1 MANTIISPNRYVQ
14 GRGELKNLPEHA
26 KKLGKKL
33 FVIISASGLK
43 RVRDLLEK
51 SFENTGME
59 LVFEEFQGEC
69 CETEIKRL
77 GSRFQE
83 NKCDLVVG
91 VGGGKIHDSAKA
103 AAYYQGAPVVI
114 IPTIASTDAPCSA
127 LSVIYSETGVFERY
141 LFLNSNPDLVLVD
154 TDIIAA
160 APSRLLVSGMGD
172 ALATYFE
179 ARAVA
184 ASGALSCAGGKP
196 TKGALALAKLCYETL
211 LEDGVKAKLAVE
223 AGACTQAVENI
234 IEANTYLSGIGF
246 ESGGLAGAH
255 AIHNGL
261 TVIKDCHHL
270 YHGEKVAFG
279 TLTQLVLEN
288 AGQKLLEEVIGFCMD
303 VGLPTTFAEL
313 GMARPDK
320 DQLKNPPT
328 NCTIVQK
335 NVKFVRCFVAWI
347 NAIIKQILK
356 IQFCLFGLVIGI
368 VLAVCQPRVFK

>member
-320 DQLKNPPT
+320 DLLMEAA
-328 NCTIVQK
+328 
-335 NVKFVRCFVAWI
+335 VRACSPDDT
-347 NAIIKQILK
+347 
-356 IQFCLFGLVIGI
+356 LVNMPFEVTPEMVYAAMVGADA
-368 VLAVCQPRVFK
+368 LGR

>member
-196 TKGALALAKLCYETL
+196 NKGALALAKLCYETL

-320 DQLKNPPT
+320 DLLMEAAVRACSPDDTLVNMPFEVTPEMVYAAMVGADALGRYFKN
-328 NCTIVQK
+328 
-335 NVKFVRCFVAWI
+335 
-347 NAIIKQILK
+347 
-356 IQFCLFGLVIGI
+356 
-368 VLAVCQPRVFK
+368 

>member
-320 DQLKNPPT
+320 DLLMEAAVRACSPDDTLVNMPFEVTPEMVYAAMVGADALGKYFKN
-328 NCTIVQK
+328 
-335 NVKFVRCFVAWI
+335 
-347 NAIIKQILK
+347 
-356 IQFCLFGLVIGI
+356 
-368 VLAVCQPRVFK
+368 

>member
-184 ASGALSCAGGKP
+184 ASGALRCAGGKP

-288 AGQKLLEEVIGFCMD
+288 AGQESLEEVIGFCMD

-320 DQLKNPPT
+320 DLLMEAAVRACSPDDTLVNMPFEVTPEMVYAAMVGADALGRYFKN
-328 NCTIVQK
+328 
-335 NVKFVRCFVAWI
+335 
-347 NAIIKQILK
+347 
-356 IQFCLFGLVIGI
+356 
-368 VLAVCQPRVFK
+368 

>member
-141 LFLNSNPDLVLVD
+141 LFFNSNPDLVLVD
-154 TDIIAA
+154 TDLIAA

-320 DQLKNPPT
+320 DLLMEAAVRACSPDDTLVNMPFEVTPEMVYAAMVGADALGRYFKN
-328 NCTIVQK
+328 
-335 NVKFVRCFVAWI
+335 
-347 NAIIKQILK
+347 
-356 IQFCLFGLVIGI
+356 
-368 VLAVCQPRVFK
+368 

>member
-211 LEDGVKAKLAVE
+211 LEDGVKAKLAAE

-320 DQLKNPPT
+320 DLLMEAAVRACSPDDTLVNMPFEVTPEMVYAAMVGADALGRYFKN
-328 NCTIVQK
+328 
-335 NVKFVRCFVAWI
+335 
-347 NAIIKQILK
+347 
-356 IQFCLFGLVIGI
+356 
-368 VLAVCQPRVFK
+368 

>member
-1 MANTIISPNRYVQ
+1 
-14 GRGELKNLPEHA
+14 
-26 KKLGKKL
+26 
-33 FVIISASGLK
+33 
-43 RVRDLLEK
+43 
-51 SFENTGME
+51 ME

-196 TKGALALAKLCYETL
+196 TKGALALAKLCYEAL

-288 AGQKLLEEVIGFCMD
+288 AGQESLEEVIGFCMD

-320 DQLKNPPT
+320 DLLMEAA
-328 NCTIVQK
+328 
-335 NVKFVRCFVAWI
+335 VRACSPDDT
-347 NAIIKQILK
+347 
-356 IQFCLFGLVIGI
+356 LVNMPFEVTPEMVYAAMVGADA
-368 VLAVCQPRVFK
+368 LGRYFKS

>member
-1 MANTIISPNRYVQ
+1 MANTIIIPNRYVQ

-320 DQLKNPPT
+320 DLLMEAAVRACSPDDTLVNMPFEVTPEMVYAAMVGADALGRYFKN
-328 NCTIVQK
+328 
-335 NVKFVRCFVAWI
+335 
-347 NAIIKQILK
+347 
-356 IQFCLFGLVIGI
+356 
-368 VLAVCQPRVFK
+368 

>member
-127 LSVIYSETGVFERY
+127 LSVFYSETGVFERY
-141 LFLNSNPDLVLVD
+141 LFLNSTPALVLVD

-288 AGQKLLEEVIGFCMD
+288 AGQESLEEVIGFCMD

-320 DQLKNPPT
+320 DLLMEAAVRACSPDDTLVNMPFEVTPEMVYAAMVGADALGRYFKN
-328 NCTIVQK
+328 
-335 NVKFVRCFVAWI
+335 
-347 NAIIKQILK
+347 
-356 IQFCLFGLVIGI
+356 
-368 VLAVCQPRVFK
+368 

>member
-59 LVFEEFQGEC
+59 LVFEEFRGEC

-320 DQLKNPPT
+320 DLLMEAAVRACSPDDTLVNMPFEVTPEMVYAAMVGADALGRYFKN
-328 NCTIVQK
+328 
-335 NVKFVRCFVAWI
+335 
-347 NAIIKQILK
+347 
-356 IQFCLFGLVIGI
+356 
-368 VLAVCQPRVFK
+368 

>member
-91 VGGGKIHDSAKA
+91 MGGGKIHDSAKA

-223 AGACTQAVENI
+223 AAACTQAVENI

-320 DQLKNPPT
+320 DLLMEAAVRACSPDDTLVNMPFEVTPEMVYAAMVGADALGRYFKN
-328 NCTIVQK
+328 
-335 NVKFVRCFVAWI
+335 
-347 NAIIKQILK
+347 
-356 IQFCLFGLVIGI
+356 
-368 VLAVCQPRVFK
+368 

>member
-43 RVRDLLEK
+43 RVRNLLEK

-320 DQLKNPPT
+320 NLLMEAAVRACSPDDTLVNMPFEVTPEMVYAAMVGADALGRYFKN
-328 NCTIVQK
+328 
-335 NVKFVRCFVAWI
+335 
-347 NAIIKQILK
+347 
-356 IQFCLFGLVIGI
+356 
-368 VLAVCQPRVFK
+368 

>member
-223 AGACTQAVENI
+223 VGACTQAVENI

-320 DQLKNPPT
+320 DLLMEAAVRACSPDDTLVNMPFEVTPEMVYAAMVGADALGRYFKN
-328 NCTIVQK
+328 
-335 NVKFVRCFVAWI
+335 
-347 NAIIKQILK
+347 
-356 IQFCLFGLVIGI
+356 
-368 VLAVCQPRVFK
+368 

>member
-320 DQLKNPPT
+320 DLLMEAAGRACSPDDTLVNMPFEVTPEMVYAAMVGADALGRYFKN
-328 NCTIVQK
+328 
-335 NVKFVRCFVAWI
+335 
-347 NAIIKQILK
+347 
-356 IQFCLFGLVIGI
+356 
-368 VLAVCQPRVFK
+368 

>member
-320 DQLKNPPT
+320 DLLMEAAVRACSPDHTLVNMPFEVTPEMVYAAMVGADALGRYFKN
-328 NCTIVQK
+328 
-335 NVKFVRCFVAWI
+335 
-347 NAIIKQILK
+347 
-356 IQFCLFGLVIGI
+356 
-368 VLAVCQPRVFK
+368 

>member
-184 ASGALSCAGGKP
+184 ASGALSYAGGKP

-288 AGQKLLEEVIGFCMD
+288 AGQESLEEVIGFCMD

-320 DQLKNPPT
+320 DLLMEAAVRACSPDDTLVNMPFEVTPEMVYAAMVGADALGRYFKN
-328 NCTIVQK
+328 
-335 NVKFVRCFVAWI
+335 
-347 NAIIKQILK
+347 
-356 IQFCLFGLVIGI
+356 
-368 VLAVCQPRVFK
+368 

>member
-320 DQLKNPPT
+320 DLLMEAA
-328 NCTIVQK
+328 
-335 NVKFVRCFVAWI
+335 VRACSPDDT
-347 NAIIKQILK
+347 
-356 IQFCLFGLVIGI
+356 LVNMPFEVTPEMVYAAMVGADA
-368 VLAVCQPRVFK
+368 LGRYFKS

>member
-141 LFLNSNPDLVLVD
+141 LFLNSNPALVLVD

-288 AGQKLLEEVIGFCMD
+288 AGQESLEEVIGFCMD

-320 DQLKNPPT
+320 DLLMEAAVRACSPDDTLVNMPFEVTPEMVYAAMVGADALGRYFKN
-328 NCTIVQK
+328 
-335 NVKFVRCFVAWI
+335 
-347 NAIIKQILK
+347 
-356 IQFCLFGLVIGI
+356 
-368 VLAVCQPRVFK
+368 

>member
-223 AGACTQAVENI
+223 AGACTKAVENI

-288 AGQKLLEEVIGFCMD
+288 AGQESLEEVIGFCMD

-320 DQLKNPPT
+320 DLLMEAAVRACSPDDTLVNMPFEVTPAMVYAAMVGADALGRYFKN
-328 NCTIVQK
+328 
-335 NVKFVRCFVAWI
+335 
-347 NAIIKQILK
+347 
-356 IQFCLFGLVIGI
+356 
-368 VLAVCQPRVFK
+368 

>member
-51 SFENTGME
+51 SFENTVME

-288 AGQKLLEEVIGFCMD
+288 AGQESLEEVIGFCMD

-320 DQLKNPPT
+320 DLLMEAAVRACSPDDTLVNMPFEVTPAMVYAAMVGADALGRYFKN
-328 NCTIVQK
+328 
-335 NVKFVRCFVAWI
+335 
-347 NAIIKQILK
+347 
-356 IQFCLFGLVIGI
+356 
-368 VLAVCQPRVFK
+368 

>member
-288 AGQKLLEEVIGFCMD
+288 AGQESLEEVIGFCMD

-320 DQLKNPPT
+320 DLMMEAAVRACSPDDTLVNMPFEVTPEMVYAAMVGADALGRYFKN
-328 NCTIVQK
+328 
-335 NVKFVRCFVAWI
+335 
-347 NAIIKQILK
+347 
-356 IQFCLFGLVIGI
+356 
-368 VLAVCQPRVFK
+368 

>member
-288 AGQKLLEEVIGFCMD
+288 AGQESLEEVIGFCMD

-320 DQLKNPPT
+320 DLLMEAA
-328 NCTIVQK
+328 
-335 NVKFVRCFVAWI
+335 VRACSPDDT
-347 NAIIKQILK
+347 
-356 IQFCLFGLVIGI
+356 LVNMPFEVTPAMVYAAMVGADA
-368 VLAVCQPRVFK
+368 LGRYFKS

>member
-14 GRGELKNLPEHA
+14 GKGELKNLPEYV

-33 FVIISASGLK
+33 FVIISGSGLK
-43 RVRDLLEK
+43 RARGLLEE
-51 SFENTGME
+51 SFQDTGME
-59 LVFEEFQGEC
+59 LVFESFHGEC

-83 NKCDLVVG
+83 NSCDLVVG

-103 AAYYQGAPVVI
+103 TAYEQNAPVVI

-160 APSRLLVSGMGD
+160 APPRLLVSGMGD

-179 ARAVA
+179 AKAVA
-184 ASGALSCAGGKP
+184 ASGATSCAGGKP

-211 LEDGVKAKLAVE
+211 MEDGVKAKLAVE
-223 AGACTQAVENI
+223 AGVCTQAVENI

-288 AGQKLLEEVIGFCMD
+288 ADQALLDEVVGFCME
-303 VGLPTTFAEL
+303 VGLPTTFADL
-313 GMARPDK
+313 GIGQPDQGLLMEAAVRACSPDDTLVNMPFAVTPEMAYAAMVGADALGRYYK
-320 DQLKNPPT
+320 
-328 NCTIVQK
+328 
-335 NVKFVRCFVAWI
+335 
-347 NAIIKQILK
+347 
-356 IQFCLFGLVIGI
+356 G
-368 VLAVCQPRVFK
+368 

>member
-211 LEDGVKAKLAVE
+211 LEAGVKAKLAVE

-320 DQLKNPPT
+320 DLLMEAAVRACSPDDTLVNMPFEVTPEMVYAAMVGADALGRYFKN
-328 NCTIVQK
+328 
-335 NVKFVRCFVAWI
+335 
-347 NAIIKQILK
+347 
-356 IQFCLFGLVIGI
+356 
-368 VLAVCQPRVFK
+368 

>member
-1 MANTIISPNRYVQ
+1 M
-14 GRGELKNLPEHA
+14 
-26 KKLGKKL
+26 
-33 FVIISASGLK
+33 
-43 RVRDLLEK
+43 
-51 SFENTGME
+51 
-59 LVFEEFQGEC
+59 
-69 CETEIKRL
+69 
-77 GSRFQE
+77 
-83 NKCDLVVG
+83 
-91 VGGGKIHDSAKA
+91 GGGKIHDSAKA

-288 AGQKLLEEVIGFCMD
+288 AGQESLEEVIGFCMD

-320 DQLKNPPT
+320 DLLMEAAVRACSPDDTLVNMPFEVTPEMVYAAMVGADALGRYFKN
-328 NCTIVQK
+328 
-335 NVKFVRCFVAWI
+335 
-347 NAIIKQILK
+347 
-356 IQFCLFGLVIGI
+356 
-368 VLAVCQPRVFK
+368 

>member
-261 TVIKDCHHL
+261 TVIKECHHL

-320 DQLKNPPT
+320 DLLMEAAVRACSPDDTLVNMPFEVTPEMVYAAMVGADALGRYFKN
-328 NCTIVQK
+328 
-335 NVKFVRCFVAWI
+335 
-347 NAIIKQILK
+347 
-356 IQFCLFGLVIGI
+356 
-368 VLAVCQPRVFK
+368 

>member
-127 LSVIYSETGVFERY
+127 LSAIYSETGVFERY

-320 DQLKNPPT
+320 DLLMEAAVRACSPDDTLVNMPFEVTPEMVYAAMVGADALGRYFKN
-328 NCTIVQK
+328 
-335 NVKFVRCFVAWI
+335 
-347 NAIIKQILK
+347 
-356 IQFCLFGLVIGI
+356 
-368 VLAVCQPRVFK
+368 

>member
-33 FVIISASGLK
+33 FVIISASGFK
-43 RVRDLLEK
+43 RVRNLLEK

-83 NKCDLVVG
+83 NKCDLVVC

-288 AGQKLLEEVIGFCMD
+288 AGQESLEEVIGFCMD

-320 DQLKNPPT
+320 DLLMEAA
-328 NCTIVQK
+328 
-335 NVKFVRCFVAWI
+335 VRACSPDDT
-347 NAIIKQILK
+347 
-356 IQFCLFGLVIGI
+356 LVNMPFEVTPEMVYAAMVGADA
-368 VLAVCQPRVFK
+368 LGRYFKS

>member
-33 FVIISASGLK
+33 FVIISVSGLK

-91 VGGGKIHDSAKA
+91 MGGGKIHDSAKA

-114 IPTIASTDAPCSA
+114 IPTIVSTDAPCSA

-320 DQLKNPPT
+320 DLLMEAAVRACSPDDTLVNMPFEVTPEMVYAAMVGADALGRYFKN
-328 NCTIVQK
+328 
-335 NVKFVRCFVAWI
+335 
-347 NAIIKQILK
+347 
-356 IQFCLFGLVIGI
+356 
-368 VLAVCQPRVFK
+368 

>member
-1 MANTIISPNRYVQ
+1 M
-14 GRGELKNLPEHA
+14 
-26 KKLGKKL
+26 
-33 FVIISASGLK
+33 
-43 RVRDLLEK
+43 RDLLEK
-51 SFENTGME
+51 NALKNPAWSWSSRN
-59 LVFEEFQGEC
+59 FQGEC

-288 AGQKLLEEVIGFCMD
+288 AGQESLEEVIGFCMD

-320 DQLKNPPT
+320 DLLMEAAVRACSPDDTLVNMPFEVTPEMVYAAMVGADALGRYFKN
-328 NCTIVQK
+328 
-335 NVKFVRCFVAWI
+335 
-347 NAIIKQILK
+347 
-356 IQFCLFGLVIGI
+356 
-368 VLAVCQPRVFK
+368 

>member
-172 ALATYFE
+172 ALDTYFE

-320 DQLKNPPT
+320 DLLMEAAVRACSPDDTLVNMPFEVTPEMVYAAMVGADALGRYFKN
-328 NCTIVQK
+328 
-335 NVKFVRCFVAWI
+335 
-347 NAIIKQILK
+347 
-356 IQFCLFGLVIGI
+356 
-368 VLAVCQPRVFK
+368 

>member
-223 AGACTQAVENI
+223 AVACTQAVENI

-320 DQLKNPPT
+320 DLLMEAAVRACSPDDTLVNMPFEVTPEMVYAAMVGADALGRYFKN
-328 NCTIVQK
+328 
-335 NVKFVRCFVAWI
+335 
-347 NAIIKQILK
+347 
-356 IQFCLFGLVIGI
+356 
-368 VLAVCQPRVFK
+368 

>member
-127 LSVIYSETGVFERY
+127 LSVIYSETGVVERY

-320 DQLKNPPT
+320 DLLMEAAVRACSPDDTLVNMPFEVTPEMVYAAMVGADALGRYFKN
-328 NCTIVQK
+328 
-335 NVKFVRCFVAWI
+335 
-347 NAIIKQILK
+347 
-356 IQFCLFGLVIGI
+356 
-368 VLAVCQPRVFK
+368 